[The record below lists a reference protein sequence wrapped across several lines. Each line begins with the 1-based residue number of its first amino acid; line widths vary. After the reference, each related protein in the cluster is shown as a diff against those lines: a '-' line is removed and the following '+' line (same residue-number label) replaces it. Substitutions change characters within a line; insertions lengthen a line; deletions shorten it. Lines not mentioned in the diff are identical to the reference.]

1 MNEKNYKRIE
11 QETVQRKN
19 VEESTIQRYFAINVE
34 ILASRY
40 TASSAVNGFISM
52 KSAITLAAVL
62 GAIRTISMN
71 N

>member
-40 TASSAVNGFISM
+40 TASSAVNGFHFNEECHDFGSCAGCNP
-52 KSAITLAAVL
+52 K
-62 GAIRTISMN
+62 N
-71 N
+71 PYE